1 MKTLKLNIAI
11 TENVVLYFL
20 MSSEK
25 SKIRIYISK
34 YEALIQNRMGDEYSN
49 SKNIT
54 MDVWKTSLHKNYS

>member
-34 YEALIQNRMGDEYSN
+34 YEALIQNRMGDE
-49 SKNIT
+49 
-54 MDVWKTSLHKNYS
+54 

>member
-34 YEALIQNRMGDEYSN
+34 YEVLIQNRMGDE
-49 SKNIT
+49 
-54 MDVWKTSLHKNYS
+54 